1 MNELINEKREEI
13 DNRETEKMMEAI
25 HNQARWNRLER
36 EHSVMMKRI
45 DKELKNTKGKKI
57 KEVLINGI
65 ADTLLLIISLAG
77 ITAWGLVFYLFS

>member
-25 HNQARWNRLER
+25 HNQARWNKLAR
-36 EHSVMMKRI
+36 EHSVMMKKI
-45 DKELKNTKGKKI
+45 DKELKNKKTSKI